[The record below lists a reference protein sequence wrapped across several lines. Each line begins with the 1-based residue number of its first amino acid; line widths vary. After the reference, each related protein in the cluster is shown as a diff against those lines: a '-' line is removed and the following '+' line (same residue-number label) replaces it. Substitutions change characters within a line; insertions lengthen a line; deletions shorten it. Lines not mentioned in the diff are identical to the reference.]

1 MIDYLDTEDAVL
13 LADDFGLV
21 IRDLGLLAGA
31 IARPQAS
38 AFGQDAYPEMS
49 RKVAALVEAINR
61 SHPLVDGNKRLS
73 WVCAVVFAL
82 RNGLTLAA
90 PQDEINDVIRS
101 VVESSMDLPGLDR
114 WISRHLR

>member
-21 IRDLGLLAGA
+21 VRDLGLLAGA

-38 AFGQDAYPEMS
+38 AFGQDAYPEMP
-49 RKVAALVEAINR
+49 RKVAALIEGINR
-61 SHPLVDGNKRLS
+61 AHPLVDGNKRLS

-90 PQDEINDVIRS
+90 PQKEIDKVIRA
-101 VVESSMDLPGLDR
+101 VADGSMDLSALDR
-114 WISRHLR
+114 WISAHLN